1 MKQLEEF
8 KPRRDSGS
16 EGRERPLNT
25 VKSSWTG
32 VTAWVEENLE
42 LVVDELG
49 DLGNFGLE
57 KADVDGLLEN
67 LRGAI
72 LSAGTE
78 NLIVPTDFAIGGVC
92 QLAAID
98 ILRQRLLATWPVE
111 ETESVAARLSVMNTL
126 ERLRSEAT
134 RGRDAGLLSP
144 FSAGSGG
151 ELVVQ
156 LAHDLRSP
164 LTSIL
169 FLAETLGRGQSGEL
183 NELQHRQLGLIY
195 SAALGL
201 ASISGDVINLAKGGE
216 GLVEAEPT
224 PFSIGEIFASVRNMV
239 SPLAD
244 EKGLELKLN
253 HSVSDHWK
261 GHPLAL
267 SRVLL
272 NLTTNAL
279 KFTEDGFVEIG
290 VRATGL
296 TSLEFWVKD
305 TGPGIASHSRR
316 DLFKMFRTV
325 PRHGRAHFSG
335 TGLGLHIC
343 RSLVSQMESELRY
356 ETAADSGTRFYFELK
371 VGSAARI

>member
-1 MKQLEEF
+1 MKQLEKF
-8 KPRRDSGS
+8 KPPRDSGS
-16 EGRERPLNT
+16 GSDKRTLKEAKT
-25 VKSSWTG
+25 SWTG
-32 VTAWVEENLE
+32 VTSWVEKNLE
-42 LVVDELG
+42 VVIEDLG
-49 DLGNFGLE
+49 DLGHFGLE
-57 KADVDGLLEN
+57 RHDVDELIAN
-67 LRGAI
+67 LRGAV
-72 LSAGTE
+72 LSAGSE
-78 NLIVPTDFAIGGVC
+78 KLIIPTDFAIGGVC
-92 QLAAID
+92 QLASID
-98 ILRQRLLATWPVE
+98 LLRKRLLATWPVE
-111 ETESVAARLSVMNTL
+111 EIGSVAARLAVLNTL
-126 ERLRSEAT
+126 ERLRAEAT

-201 ASISGDVINLAKGGE
+201 SSISGDVIDLAKGGE

-224 PFSIGEIFASVRNMV
+224 PFSIGEIFVAVKNMV
-239 SPLAD
+239 LPLAE
-244 EKGLELKLN
+244 EKGIEVLLEQPVN
-253 HSVSDHWK
+253 DHWK

-272 NLTTNAL
+272 NLTTNSL
-279 KFTEDGFVEIG
+279 KFTETGSVQIG

-296 TSLEFWVKD
+296 MSLEFWVKD
-305 TGPGIASHSRR
+305 TGPGIPSHARR
-316 DLFKMFRTV
+316 DLFKMFRSMPSRGDRT
-325 PRHGRAHFSG
+325 HFSG

-343 RSLVSQMESELRY
+343 RSLVSQMGSDLKY
-356 ETAADSGTRFYFELK
+356 ETAPSGTRFYFEL
-371 VGSAARI
+371 GIG